1 MDKNQIALDEKF
13 MRRCIQLAKCGRNLS
28 RPNPMVGCVIVAD
41 GRMIGE
47 GYHVRCGEGHAEV
60 NAFASVKADD
70 EKLLPQGTLYVSLE
84 PCSHHGKTPPCSD
97 LIVRKG
103 IRRVVVGCID
113 PFAKVQGR
121 GIERLRN
128 AGIDV
133 TVGVLE
139 AECRWLNRRFF
150 TFHQKDRPYIIL
162 KWAQTADGF
171 IDCDGKPLAISTPFT
186 KMLVHKLRAEEDAIL
201 VGRVTD
207 EREHPQLNVREW
219 CGRSPVRFVLSR
231 NEERDSRNEKR
242 GVWSVECGV
251 RNEIRGTIFEEGGAR
266 SEERGKIWVNSFEE
280 LFRECREQQL
290 QSLIVEGGR
299 ETLQSFIDQDL
310 WDEIRVERP
319 HPLTPSPKGEGET
332 FDKNENSTPAPQ
344 LPDNAVLFAQQIF
357 GNNTISNYQK

>member
-60 NAFASVKADD
+60 NAFASVSADD
-70 EKLLPQGTLYVSLE
+70 EKLLPEATLYVSLE

-103 IRRVVVGCID
+103 IWRVVVGCID
-113 PFAKVQGR
+113 PFSEVQGR

-150 TFHQKDRPYIIL
+150 TFHQKNRPYIIL
-162 KWAQTADGF
+162 KWAQTADSF
-171 IDCDGKPLAISTPFT
+171 IDRDGKPLAISTPFT

-219 CGRSPVRFVLSR
+219 CGRSPVRFVVSR
-231 NEERDSRNEKR
+231 NEKRDSRNE
-242 GVWSVECGV
+242 
-251 RNEIRGTIFEEGGAR
+251 IRGRRSEEGGTR
-266 SEERGKIWVNSFEE
+266 K
-280 LFRECREQQL
+280 
-290 QSLIVEGGR
+290 
-299 ETLQSFIDQDL
+299 DL
-310 WDEIRVERP
+310 
-319 HPLTPSPKGEGET
+319 GE
-332 FDKNENSTPAPQ
+332 F
-344 LPDNAVLFAQQIF
+344 L
-357 GNNTISNYQK
+357 

>member
-13 MRRCIQLAKCGRNLS
+13 MRRCIQLAKCGRNLA
-28 RPNPMVGCVIVAD
+28 RPNPMVGCVIVAN
-41 GRMIGE
+41 GSIIGE

-60 NAFASVKADD
+60 NAFAAVKPND
-70 EKLLPQGTLYVSLE
+70 EHRLSQATLYVSLE

-97 LIVRKG
+97 LIIRKG

-113 PFAKVQGR
+113 PFSEVQGR
-121 GIERLRN
+121 GVDRLRN

-139 AECRWLNRRFF
+139 AECQWLNRRFF
-150 TFHQKDRPYIIL
+150 TFHEKNRPYIIL

-171 IDCDGKPLAISTPFT
+171 IDNGGKNLAISTPFT

-219 CGRSPVRFVLSR
+219 SGRSPVRFVV
-231 NEERDSRNEKR
+231 SRNEKR
-242 GVWSVECGV
+242 GT
-251 RNEIRGTIFEEGGAR
+251 RNEEGGTK

-319 HPLTPSPKGEGET
+319 LPLTPSPKGEGET

-344 LPDNAVLFAQQIF
+344 LPDNAVLFKQQIF

>member
-13 MRRCIQLAKCGRNLS
+13 MRRCIQLAKYGRNLS

-41 GRMIGE
+41 GRIIGE

-60 NAFASVKADD
+60 NAFASVKTDD
-70 EKLLPQGTLYVSLE
+70 EKLLSQATLYVSLE

-113 PFAKVQGR
+113 PFAEVQGR

-133 TVGVLE
+133 TVGILE

-150 TFHQKDRPYIIL
+150 TFHQKNRPYIIL

-171 IDCDGKPLAISTPFT
+171 IDCNGKPLAISTPFT

-201 VGRVTD
+201 VGRVTA
-207 EREHPQLNVREW
+207 EHEQPQLNVREW
-219 CGRSPVRFVLSR
+219 AGKSPVRFVLSR
-231 NEERDSRNEKR
+231 SEER
-242 GVWSVECGV
+242 
-251 RNEIRGTIFEEGGAR
+251 GTRFEEGGAR
-266 SEERGKIWVNSFEE
+266 KEERRKIRVGTFEE
-280 LFRECREQQL
+280 LFRECCEQQL

-299 ETLQSFIDQDL
+299 KTLQSFIDQNL
-310 WDEIRVERP
+310 WDEIRVETADGF
-319 HPLTPSPKGEGET
+319 HLTADS
-332 FDKNENSTPAPQ
+332 STPAPL
-344 LPDNAVLFAQQIF
+344 LPPNATLFLQQGF
-357 GNNTISNYQK
+357 GSNIINYYKK

>member
-41 GRMIGE
+41 GRILGE

-70 EKLLPQGTLYVSLE
+70 EKLLSQATLYVSLE

-113 PFAKVQGR
+113 PFAEVQGR

-128 AGIDV
+128 AGINV

-150 TFHQKDRPYIIL
+150 MFHQKNRPYIIL

-231 NEERDSRNEKR
+231 SEERGAR
-242 GVWSVECGV
+242 
-251 RNEIRGTIFEEGGAR
+251 FEEGGAR
-266 SEERGKIWVNSFEE
+266 KEERGKIRVGTFEE
-280 LFRECREQQL
+280 LFRECRERQL

-299 ETLQSFIDQDL
+299 ETLQSFIDQNL
-310 WDEIRVERP
+310 WDEIRVETADGF
-319 HPLTPSPKGEGET
+319 HLTA
-332 FDKNENSTPAPQ
+332 DHSTPAPL
-344 LPDNAVLFAQQIF
+344 LPPNHKPIF
-357 GNNTISNYQK
+357 VEQYDGHSMTYYYNR

>member
-1 MDKNQIALDEKF
+1 MDKNQIALDEKL
-13 MRRCIQLAKCGRNLS
+13 MRRCIQLAKCGRNLA

-41 GRMIGE
+41 GRIIGE

-60 NAFASVKADD
+60 NAFATVKPDD
-70 EKLLPQGTLYVSLE
+70 EHLLPQATLYVSLE

-97 LIVRKG
+97 LIIRKCV
-103 IRRVVVGCID
+103 RRVVVGCID
-113 PFAKVQGR
+113 PFSEVQGR
-121 GIERLRN
+121 GIQRLRD

-150 TFHQKDRPYIIL
+150 TFHKKNRPYIIL

-171 IDCDGKPLAISTPFT
+171 IDNGGKTLAISTPFT

-201 VGRVTD
+201 VGRVTYK
-207 EREHPQLNVREW
+207 REHPQLNVREW
-219 CGRSPVRFVLSR
+219 CGKSPVRFVLSR
-231 NEERDSRNEKR
+231 NEER
-242 GVWSVECGV
+242 
-251 RNEIRGTIFEEGGAR
+251 GTK

-280 LFRECREQQL
+280 LFRECREKKL

-299 ETLQSFIDQDL
+299 ETLQSFIDQNL

-344 LPDNAVLFAQQIF
+344 LPDNAVLFKQQIF
-357 GNNTISNYQK
+357 GNNTISNYQKEK

>member
-41 GRMIGE
+41 GRILGE

-70 EKLLPQGTLYVSLE
+70 EHLFSQATLYVSLE

-113 PFAKVQGR
+113 PFSEVQGR

-150 TFHQKDRPYIIL
+150 TFHQKNRPYIIL
-162 KWAQTADGF
+162 KWAQTTDGF
-171 IDCDGKPLAISTPFT
+171 IDCDRKPIAISTPFT
-186 KMLVHKLRAEEDAIL
+186 KMLVHKLRAEEDAIV
-201 VGRVTD
+201 VGRVTW

-219 CGRSPVRFVLSR
+219 AGKSPVRFVLSSKSSK
-231 NEERDSRNEKR
+231 NAHSIEEILQK
-242 GVWSVECGV
+242 
-251 RNEIRGTIFEEGGAR
+251 
-266 SEERGKIWVNSFEE
+266 
-280 LFRECREQQL
+280 CREQQL
-290 QSLIVEGGR
+290 QSLIVEGGWK
-299 ETLQSFIDQDL
+299 TLQSFIDQNL
-310 WDEIRVERP
+310 WDEIRVETADGF
-319 HPLTPSPKGEGET
+319 HLTA
-332 FDKNENSTPAPQ
+332 DKSTPAPL
-344 LPDNAVLFAQQIF
+344 LPPNATLFLQQGF
-357 GNNTISNYQK
+357 GSNIINYYKK

>member
-1 MDKNQIALDEKF
+1 MDKNQIALDEKL
-13 MRRCIQLAKCGRNLS
+13 MRRCIQLAKCGRNLA

-41 GRMIGE
+41 GRIIGE

-60 NAFASVKADD
+60 NAFAAVKPDD
-70 EKLLPQGTLYVSLE
+70 EHLFPQATLYVSLE

-97 LIVRKG
+97 LIIRKG
-103 IRRVVVGCID
+103 VRRVVVGCID
-113 PFAKVQGR
+113 PFSEVQGR

-150 TFHQKDRPYIIL
+150 TFHEKNRPYIIL
-162 KWAQTADGF
+162 KWAQTANGF
-171 IDCDGKPLAISTPFT
+171 IDNGGKTLAISTPFT

-219 CGRSPVRFVLSR
+219 SGRSPVRFVLSR
-231 NEERDSRNEKR
+231 SEERGTRFEERDS
-242 GVWSVECGV
+242 
-251 RNEIRGTIFEEGGAR
+251 R

-280 LFRECREQQL
+280 LFRECRERQL

-319 HPLTPSPKGEGET
+319 LPLTPSPKGEGET

-344 LPDNAVLFAQQIF
+344 LPDNAVLFKQQIF

>member
-13 MRRCIQLAKCGRNLS
+13 MQRCIQLAKCGRNLS

-60 NAFASVKADD
+60 NAFASVKTDD
-70 EKLLPQGTLYVSLE
+70 EHLLSQATLYVSLE

-103 IRRVVVGCID
+103 IQRVVVGCID
-113 PFAKVQGR
+113 PFSEVQGR

-139 AECRWLNRRFF
+139 AECRWLNHRFF
-150 TFHQKDRPYIIL
+150 TFHQKNRPYIIL
-162 KWAQTADGF
+162 KWAQTTDGF
-171 IDCDGKPLAISTPFT
+171 IDCDRKPIAISTPFT

-207 EREHPQLNVREW
+207 EREHPKLNVREW
-219 CGRSPVRFVLSR
+219 AGKSPVRFVLSSKSSK
-231 NEERDSRNEKR
+231 NAHSIEEILQK
-242 GVWSVECGV
+242 
-251 RNEIRGTIFEEGGAR
+251 
-266 SEERGKIWVNSFEE
+266 
-280 LFRECREQQL
+280 CREQQL
-290 QSLIVEGGR
+290 QSLIVEGGWK
-299 ETLQSFIDQDL
+299 TLQSFIDQNL
-310 WDEIRVERP
+310 WDEIRVETADGF
-319 HPLTPSPKGEGET
+319 HLTADS
-332 FDKNENSTPAPQ
+332 STPAPL
-344 LPDNAVLFAQQIF
+344 LPPNATLFLQQGF
-357 GNNTISNYQK
+357 GSNIINYYKK